1 VQIFP
6 VDERH
11 PRAAIDLARKVL
23 ARGDGLGWFPE
34 SWRSATGEL
43 QEFLPGIGMV
53 MEGNED
59 AAVIPAGILGAFE
72 IMPRTARWPRLGKV
86 RIRFG
91 AQVRVVELLA
101 EGTGGTDAERVAKAL
116 RRRVAALIAD
126 APR

>member
-23 ARGDGLGWFPE
+23 ERGDGLGWFPE

-43 QEFLPGIGMV
+43 QDFLPGIGMV
-53 MEGNED
+53 LEGND
-59 AAVIPAGILGAFE
+59 RVAVIPAGILGTFE

-91 AQVRVVELLA
+91 PPVRSAELRA
-101 EGTGGTDAERVAKAL
+101 EGTGGTDAERIADAL
-116 RRRVAALIAD
+116 RRRVAVQIAD